1 VLLRLVACAQR
12 ESHHPTGALTTSRCA
27 CEPRLWRRVELL
39 TAAVASRARLAQ
51 AVKIDPTATVE
62 AGEGSQAESTV
73 PVANTAAENDVKA
86 ADSQLDNTA
95 SAANADNS
103 LNRNA

>member
-1 VLLRLVACAQR
+1 MGNV
-12 ESHHPTGALTTSRCA
+12 SHIIDAEAVEWSRD
-27 CEPRLWRRVELL
+27 
-39 TAAVASRARLAQ
+39 TAVASQARLAQ
-51 AVKIDPTATVE
+51 AVKIDPAATVE

-73 PVANTAAENDVKA
+73 PVANTTAENDVKA